1 MIGGIKMYKKNQN
14 WVTFNPNSAEYLFF
28 APFETIYYTVQ
39 LYIHAAVHMPIHTAI
54 HVPMHASSIHMPIHA
69 SACTAAC
76 KVLYVNQAI

>member
-39 LYIHAAVHMPIHTAI
+39 GLLRIVEQRHCWMKTFFHDRL
-54 HVPMHASSIHMPIHA
+54 S
-69 SACTAAC
+69 
-76 KVLYVNQAI
+76 